1 MGDLMRCNVCFLQPR
16 RQTSRIA
23 ITNCGH
29 VLCDACLQKGK
40 KEECGVCRS
49 HCQTIF
55 LSNETNP
62 DIKMLFMDIKVL
74 CSNYSKEFTQVLEF
88 QDSHRRRLLA
98 HYKGKKAKLEETV
111 KELTQQLQS
120 IRSSQSYNQLP
131 PSSALLDFGTENHRA
146 FSPYSHPVSSQRPN
160 VRPAESVDFASS
172 TPQKKT
178 NFTIA
183 APTRLSL
190 ISSPRERCQGHNPHK
205 MNTTGSLRSTGGSL
219 QPNIYHQL
227 SQSASQM
234 DRRGSWNFSSPGLS
248 QLLSQTS
255 ASSQSSKVRQPI
267 TLTNIL
273 QRRH

>member
-1 MGDLMRCNVCFLQPR
+1 M
-16 RQTSRIA
+16 
-23 ITNCGH
+23 
-29 VLCDACLQKGK
+29 
-40 KEECGVCRS
+40 
-49 HCQTIF
+49 
-55 LSNETNP
+55 
-62 DIKMLFMDIKVL
+62 
-74 CSNYSKEFTQVLEF
+74 
-88 QDSHRRRLLA
+88 
-98 HYKGKKAKLEETV
+98 
-111 KELTQQLQS
+111 KELTQELQS

-131 PSSALLDFGTENHRA
+131 SSSALLDFGPENHRA

-190 ISSPRERCQGHNPHK
+190 ISSPRERCLGHIPHK

-234 DRRGSWNFSSPGLS
+234 DRRGSWNFSSPGVS

-255 ASSQSSKVRQPI
+255 ASSQPSKVRQPI